1 MLKGVKKESYP
12 FDWIFSTP
20 DIIIDCINTN
30 FAHFLNK
37 ENCTLDIDSVNN
49 TNKYYYPSN
58 LTMYNHRN
66 ILRDNDYEYFI
77 RCISRFNKLLMQNKK
92 KLFIIVFSLR
102 KHK

>member
-37 ENCTLDIDSVNN
+37 ENTDRRGLTLCATALLYIPASKQLLRPLSAVAQGLQRSSHG
-49 TNKYYYPSN
+49 TIGGRFRPSR
-58 LTMYNHRN
+58 YR
-66 ILRDNDYEYFI
+66 
-77 RCISRFNKLLMQNKK
+77 LLW
-92 KLFIIVFSLR
+92 LAVLDR
-102 KHK
+102 PGY